1 MKKILQP
8 IVLAA
13 VLALGVS
20 TGVPVIAANV
30 NDYAVV
36 FTTFNVGA
44 VENSPTYFADFTVE
58 GGDLFVQAV
67 TTYHWNY
74 GQGSEPGTI
83 SIYDWDDNLVGT
95 WDAVGR
101 SGSGANN
108 VNWDIFPNVVLKEG
122 TRYYFVDSDNQTW
135 SCNNESRRMGF
146 VEVRGTNSVPSG
158 AEKGYVEG
166 QTYIFTDRN
175 GVEFRA
181 SLNAFASYIVDFSP
195 GDPWTNDAD
204 NMDSQVVLGLPN
216 WNGAESEASQG
227 DLCLGGGG
235 AITLGFTQEI
245 FDGDGIDLYVFEVGE
260 NVEDTKVE
268 VSPDLVTWYDAGVAA
283 GRTAGVDFQ
292 GTIPS
297 GTGMR
302 YVRLTDL
309 RSHANGTWPGADIDA
324 VCGIHSRAPSTD
336 TSPVYDYE
344 TIQIVLNGHELTPT
358 DRNGTVVEPVLING
372 TVYVPVET
380 ISNALGLTVEWDETA
395 GVVYINNRQEFIPE
409 PEFDSKDIE
418 NADSA
423 VG

>member
-20 TGVPVIAANV
+20 AGVPVIAANV

-195 GDPWTNDAD
+195 
-204 NMDSQVVLGLPN
+204 
-216 WNGAESEASQG
+216 
-227 DLCLGGGG
+227 
-235 AITLGFTQEI
+235 
-245 FDGDGIDLYVFEVGE
+245 
-260 NVEDTKVE
+260 
-268 VSPDLVTWYDAGVAA
+268 
-283 GRTAGVDFQ
+283 
-292 GTIPS
+292 
-297 GTGMR
+297 
-302 YVRLTDL
+302 
-309 RSHANGTWPGADIDA
+309 
-324 VCGIHSRAPSTD
+324 
-336 TSPVYDYE
+336 
-344 TIQIVLNGHELTPT
+344 
-358 DRNGTVVEPVLING
+358 
-372 TVYVPVET
+372 
-380 ISNALGLTVEWDETA
+380 
-395 GVVYINNRQEFIPE
+395 
-409 PEFDSKDIE
+409 
-418 NADSA
+418 
-423 VG
+423 